1 MSSTLKKEFNKRD
14 VQRMRNL
21 ITGNTGDRTTVQ
33 SGWENNQP
41 DRKEGDIWEEF
52 GKRWT
57 IKNGIKQTVTKMD
70 SLKKLALLPIACP
83 KCKKHMK
90 LNEFNKSAYSAKGV
104 CLDCVIKEEDELR
117 IKADYERVLEERKK
131 ADMSVMINDLENA
144 LDAWYH
150 ANESFVNE
158 QGDVEDW
165 SKGDKKSMYEKA
177 KKEIGELK
185 NT

>member
-1 MSSTLKKEFNKRD
+1 
-14 VQRMRNL
+14 
-21 ITGNTGDRTTVQ
+21 
-33 SGWENNQP
+33 
-41 DRKEGDIWEEF
+41 
-52 GKRWT
+52 
-57 IKNGIKQTVTKMD
+57 
-70 SLKKLALLPIACP
+70 
-83 KCKKHMK
+83 
-90 LNEFNKSAYSAKGV
+90 
-104 CLDCVIKEEDELR
+104 LDCVIKEEDELR